1 MLLEVKTSVMQDS
14 VRRPS
19 DTVQFWDIEWLSLVA
34 CECRRGCK
42 KCQEGVQARNCKVQK
57 PQRRESQLLH
67 CTATSESAA
76 QKQSCQTI
84 DCYSSSSP
92 RWLFISF
99 QFLLNFSCLH
109 LVSDSSLILECF
121 VVPLY
126 PRLRHIG
133 LPECVVKCQYFMIL
147 LPISSSLLN
156 LFSRWW

>member
-1 MLLEVKTSVMQDS
+1 MIRCSFEISSDSAWWRASVDGG
-14 VRRPS
+14 VRS
-19 DTVQFWDIEWLSLVA
+19 A
-34 CECRRGCK
+34 KRGCK
-42 KCQEGVQARNCKVQK
+42 RAIAKCRS
-57 PQRRESQLLH
+57 RRGERASHCIALQPASLLH
-67 CTATSESAA
+67 KSSHVKLSIATPHRLPG
-76 QKQSCQTI
+76 
-84 DCYSSSSP
+84 DF
-92 RWLFISF
+92 FISF

-156 LFSRWW
+156 LFSR